1 MASGKSLGVLTLDLT
16 AKIGGFTAGMGKAE
30 RELDKR
36 AKSIEARAKK
46 MGMALG
52 VALAAAGAAAAV
64 GVRDAIN
71 AADKLND
78 MSAKLGIGVD
88 KLSAW
93 GYAAG
98 QAGTDIATL
107 ETGLTKLNK
116 AIAEGMDAGSAQAK
130 VFDALGISI
139 DAASDA
145 TSLLPQIADRFA
157 GIESAATKT
166 KLAMELFGKSGAE
179 LIPFLEQGA
188 GGLAELEARAAE
200 LGIVLDTKTAKA
212 AGEFNDR
219 LDDLKAVTDGLWNQL
234 AGALL
239 PALNNVAAAMSNSAT
254 TGGGLAK
261 VVAFIGE
268 QAEATTKDLAF
279 FIETARELAALA
291 EAAFKPRGG
300 VALERYNRARMFD
313 NVQGGMTQ
321 GSNAGDLAKKGVDAA
336 FDLIAQ
342 PLPKK
347 FDTAKLDKY
356 LAGTASRAG
365 TAAKAVR
372 SVNVA
377 LREHAELIPEID
389 RRALEHEQA
398 IMDWRD
404 RLEDLQASMAGPVAE
419 AMLEH
424 ERALQQVRS
433 AYAAGQMSVEDFT
446 EWQRVLA
453 DQLAATTGAMD
464 AQLEI
469 SDALAEQQ
477 AQWDFVQDASTD
489 ALADILSGSKSARSA
504 VDDLAMSIRQM
515 LAQWA
520 SNKIMESLFGML
532 GGSPASQGASVI
544 DAFEGLFQ
552 FAKGGAFNKGRVIPF
567 ANGGVVSA
575 PSFFPMAGAT
585 GLMGEAGPE
594 AIMPLAR
601 GSDGKLGVR
610 MHGGGGMVV
619 NNTINVPRNTSYET
633 AAQVASRAGSAT
645 ARSMRRN
652 G

>member
-1 MASGKSLGVLTLDLT
+1 MASGKSLGVLTLDLV
-16 AKIGGFTAGMGKAE
+16 AKIGGFVAGMGKAE

-36 AKSIEARAKK
+36 ARTMEARAKK
-46 MGMALG
+46 LGTALG

-64 GVRDAIN
+64 GIKNAID
-71 AADKLND
+71 AADQLND
-78 MSAKLGIGVD
+78 MSDKLGIGVD

-116 AIAEGMDAGSAQAK
+116 AIADGMDAGSAQAK
-130 VFDALGISI
+130 VFDSLGISI

-157 GIESAATKT
+157 GIESTATKT

-200 LGIVLDTKTAKA
+200 LGIVLDTNTAKA

-219 LDDLKAVTDGLWNQL
+219 LDDMKAVTNGLWNQL

-239 PALNNVAAAMSNSAT
+239 PALNKTAEAMTNGAT
-254 TGGGLAK
+254 SGGGLAK
-261 VVAFIGE
+261 IVGFIGD

-279 FIETARELAALA
+279 FIETARELSALV

-300 VALERYNRARMFD
+300 VYLERYNQIQARKQMA
-313 NVQGGMTQ
+313 
-321 GSNAGDLAKKGVDAA
+321 AGKARSDDLATQGVDAA

-347 FDTAKLDKY
+347 FDTTALDKY

-372 SVNVA
+372 SVNTA

-389 RRALEHEQA
+389 RKALEHEQA
-398 IMDWRD
+398 VMDWRD
-404 RLEDLQASMAGPVAE
+404 RLEDLQASLAGPVAE

-424 ERALQQVRS
+424 DRALQQIQS

-446 EWQRVLA
+446 TWQQALA
-453 DQLAATTGAMD
+453 DQLAATTGAMGD
-464 AQLEI
+464 QLEL
-469 SDALAEQQ
+469 SDQLAEQQ
-477 AQWDFVQDASTD
+477 RQWDFVQDASTD
-489 ALADILSGSKSARSA
+489 ALADILSGSKSARDA
-504 VDDLAMSIRQM
+504 VDDLASSITRM

-520 SNKIMESLFGML
+520 SNKIMESLFGMF
-532 GGSPASQGASVI
+532 GGSPASQGESVI
-544 DAFEGLFQ
+544 GAFEGLFQ
-552 FAKGGAFNKGRVIPF
+552 FAKGGAFDKGRVIPF
-567 ANGGVVSA
+567 ANGGIVSA
-575 PSFFPMAGAT
+575 PSFFPMASGT

-601 GSDGKLGVR
+601 GAGGKLGVR
-610 MHGGGGMVV
+610 MHGGGATVNQTFMVQGSPDKR
-619 NNTINVPRNTSYET
+619 TREQMARTSGRE
-633 AAQVASRAGSAT
+633 AARAMSRTG
-645 ARSMRRN
+645 R
-652 G
+652 